1 MFSMIRHHQIK
12 IFVVGPFQ
20 AGKTT
25 IVHLLDPKA
34 FSIER
39 EYYEGNTRVSTTVG
53 FDLGKLIWLH
63 DDNDEILDASTFKET
78 YRNVNIDGCEVW
90 EVFLF
95 GAPGQMR
102 FQDTREAV
110 SKGSDGVLFII
121 DSTKPGQV
129 GHVLALFEEVKM
141 FLGDYIPIVVVAN
154 KQDLEDALKA
164 EEIRGVLKLN
174 NVKVVEASAI
184 KGEGVREALI
194 ELLKMIREVKL
205 RKNKELEVVSDV

>member
-1 MFSMIRHHQIK
+1 MMRHRQIK

-39 EYYEGNTRVSTTVG
+39 EYCEGNVRFSTTVG
-53 FDLGKLIWLH
+53 FDLGKLVWLH
-63 DDNDEILDASTFKET
+63 GKSDEIFDISMFKKT
-78 YRNVNIDGCEVW
+78 LGNVNTDGCEVW

-110 SKGSDGVLFII
+110 SKGSDGVLFVI

-129 GHVLALFEEVKM
+129 GHVLALFEEVRM
-141 FLGDYIPIVVVAN
+141 FLGDHIPIVVVAN

-164 EEIRGVLKLN
+164 EEIRRILKLN

-205 RKNKELEVVSDV
+205 RKNKELEVVSGV

>member
-1 MFSMIRHHQIK
+1 MLEKNQLK

-34 FSIER
+34 FSVEH
-39 EYYEGNTRVSTTVG
+39 EHYEGNVKFSTTIG

-63 DDNDEILDASTFKET
+63 ADGDKDDILDSLTFKEKSDN
-78 YRNVNIDGCEVW
+78 YDLSGYEVW

-102 FQDTREAV
+102 FRDTREAI
-110 SKGSDGVLFII
+110 SKGSDGVLFIV

-129 GHVLALFEEVKM
+129 GHVLALFEEVKI
-141 FLGDYIPIVVVAN
+141 FLGANVPVVVVAN
-154 KQDLEDALKA
+154 KQDLEGALKA
-164 EEIRGVLKLN
+164 KEIKQVLKLDGM
-174 NVKVVEASAI
+174 KIVEASAI
-184 KGEGVREALI
+184 KGEGVKEALI
-194 ELLKMIREVKL
+194 ELLKMVRKVKL
-205 RKNKELEVVSDV
+205 EKNKRLEVVVDV